1 LIIGPGWVYR
11 AAWLAAL
18 APGRAEDF
26 DGYFLEPRIALDE
39 ISRMAQH
46 SSDHNGISFD
56 QEAGF
61 HLELRDVQALVDWRL
76 PVSRANALRSLGALS
91 YRAGRFDEARTVLE
105 EKIRLSS
112 GESTPQDWA
121 FMSLIL
127 NRLGRRGEAL
137 EWLGRFRGRRPS
149 DHPMAFWDELEIRLL
164 RSEAEAV
171 VLHDPVFPA
180 DPFAPPSR

>member
-46 SSDHNGISFD
+46 LSDNDGISFD
-56 QEAGF
+56 QETGF
-61 HLELRDVQALVDWRL
+61 HLELRSVQGLLERRP
-76 PVSRANALRSLGALS
+76 PVSRASALRSLGALL
-91 YRAGRFDEARTVLE
+91 YRAGRFDEAKSALE
-105 EKIRLSS
+105 ERIRLSS

-121 FMSLIL
+121 FLSLIL
-127 NRLGRRGEAL
+127 HRLGRRGEAL
-137 EWLGRFRGRRPS
+137 QWLGRFRSRRAS

-171 VLHDPVFPA
+171 ILHDPAFPA
-180 DPFAPPSR
+180 DPFAPPTR